1 MSATTAEAGAGG
13 ARLWLMD
20 SPLLP
25 YDDDT
30 PGVASTEK
38 PAYGLCRMVSA
49 TKQSLHASA
58 QRSGCFARSGGEVVH
73 ARQAHGDPCV
83 SA

>member
-1 MSATTAEAGAGG
+1 M
-13 ARLWLMD
+13 MD

-38 PAYGLCRMVSA
+38 PAYGLRKDGA
-49 TKQSLHASA
+49 AASA
-58 QRSGCFARSGGEVVH
+58 A
-73 ARQAHGDPCV
+73 AKLA
-83 SA
+83 